1 MFSGF
6 GVNPPASGF
15 QSYSYSSLKTSPSV
29 TLKVVPSV
37 LASSVC
43 WCLQCLISTLIQGGG
58 SGHFCR
64 LTCSVVL
71 WRGRNAVNKYHWR
84 VLAVSRPPWVCPR
97 LQHVCF
103 PCLHCLDSRLL
114 CWELSEAGPGL
125 CALPRSKLL
134 RFRYLGTHRCRLGW
148 ACVLCPSQV
157 QAALVTDQVFDEHG
171 RSDLSPPLSLPLS
184 FLGVQ
189 PAHLL
194 RQMSTIQN
202 PKKSSLAMKSACS
215 LVDDASLWLRLP
227 LSHSGFPRLPVSGG
241 GWAAG

>member
-1 MFSGF
+1 MSQPCWACPTHGTHSSG
-6 GVNPPASGF
+6 
-15 QSYSYSSLKTSPSV
+15 
-29 TLKVVPSV
+29 
-37 LASSVC
+37 
-43 WCLQCLISTLIQGGG
+43 
-58 SGHFCR
+58 
-64 LTCSVVL
+64 
-71 WRGRNAVNKYHWR
+71 
-84 VLAVSRPPWVCPR
+84 
-97 LQHVCF
+97 
-103 PCLHCLDSRLL
+103 SRLL

-194 RQMSTIQN
+194 RQMSTVQN
-202 PKKSSLAMKSACS
+202 LKKSWLATKPACS
-215 LVDDASLWLRLP
+215 LVDDASL
-227 LSHSGFPRLPVSGG
+227 GPRLPPSSSSCPHLPFSGRG
-241 GWAAG
+241 